1 MSSVFI
7 CRCHEEGSQGA
18 RVPDGLSEWQL
29 APAINEAMRD
39 QVWLA
44 GRLGVRLDKGT
55 LTSRVDTINF
65 VCADRD
71 PKRVLPPF
79 CAVEVH
85 CNSADDPARRG
96 FFVMAHRTSKR
107 GQDMAR
113 AVVNTMSAVP
123 GIGTNKGI
131 NRVDSRRQW
140 LGTDWMYDAR
150 RQYFVCETV
159 CPAILVECC
168 FLSNQL
174 EAAWISK
181 RANRSRLGKAVGLGI
196 AEYMKGVSK

>member
-1 MSSVFI
+1 MASVFI
-7 CRCHEEGSQGA
+7 SRCHDEQKQGA
-18 RVPDGLSEWQL
+18 RTLAGLSEWQL
-29 APAINEAMRD
+29 APAINSATRD

-44 GRLGVRLDKGT
+44 GHQGVRLGKGT
-55 LTSRVDTINF
+55 LATRVDVINS
-65 VCADRD
+65 VCEDKD
-71 PKRVLPPF
+71 PKLILPPF

-96 FFVMAHRTSKR
+96 FFVMAHKFSKR

-113 AVVNTMSAVP
+113 AVVSAMSSVP
-123 GIGTNKGI
+123 GIGTNKGV

-181 RANRSRLGKAVGLGI
+181 RTNRSRLGRAIGLGI